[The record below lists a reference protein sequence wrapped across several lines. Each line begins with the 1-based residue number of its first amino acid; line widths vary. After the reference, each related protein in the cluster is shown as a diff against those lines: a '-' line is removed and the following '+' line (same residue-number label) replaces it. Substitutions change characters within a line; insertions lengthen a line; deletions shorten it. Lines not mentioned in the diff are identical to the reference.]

1 MCLRNFFLLLAVSAL
16 LVACSTEEAG
26 MTNEKGR
33 SQICFSAA
41 EPLTKASVSNTITG
55 FYVGAKHADGSVFF
69 NNEQAVASGGYWETS
84 AKHYWPAGKLSFY
97 AYAPTNTNDM
107 VSASAVGTLT
117 YTASS
122 TDIANQP
129 DLLVASYFECR

>member
-26 MTNEKGR
+26 TTNEKGR
-33 SQICFSAA
+33 SQIFFSAA

-97 AYAPTNTNDM
+97 AYAPTNTNGM
-107 VSASAVGTLT
+107 VSTSAVGTLT
-117 YTASS
+117 
-122 TDIANQP
+122 
-129 DLLVASYFECR
+129 